1 MMIQTARAAIGMLA
15 VLACAGAATPAA
27 AQQSAAPAADTTGT
41 ASAVDTTLAAPAA
54 PAGERWSL
62 ERCIATALHE
72 NGDAKAA
79 HARTVQARGAALRA
93 WGGVLPSV
101 TTDLFYNQSRPDKQS
116 GFFGAFYDSS
126 QANVPQYDILLS
138 RRDTYSL
145 EGGVNMSLFNV
156 PAWKEKQRQDRLRE
170 SAHHG
175 EAETR
180 NTVAFQVKQQ
190 YFALLK
196 ATRLAQVSRESEKL
210 ALDEQTRSEAL
221 FQVGTVA
228 RGDVLKAR
236 SHRAQTQLDRIHAEN
251 QVEIQRSQLKQLI
264 GLPPPTPLQID
275 EILEEGVTLP
285 DSADAVRRALD
296 SRPGLSQSLAAERA
310 ARTGLFGARA
320 QRAPQVTGSL
330 TVDRSRIKDQY
341 DLSRVS
347 DFGASLPGTEDK
359 RYTTQWQGT
368 VRLSVPIFDGLAMEG
383 SMRSAK
389 GALLEAE
396 AARRQQELTVS
407 VEVQT
412 AWLTLREAVQRIS
425 VAKEGLASA
434 EEDYKF
440 SKGRYDLGAGTFLDL
455 LTSEVGLSDAKRSY
469 VEALADSRVAEADLE
484 RAIGEKRY

>member
-1 MMIQTARAAIGMLA
+1 M
-15 VLACAGAATPAA
+15 
-27 AQQSAAPAADTTGT
+27 
-41 ASAVDTTLAAPAA
+41 
-54 PAGERWSL
+54 
-62 ERCIATALHE
+62 
-72 NGDAKAA
+72 
-79 HARTVQARGAALRA
+79 
-93 WGGVLPSV
+93 
-101 TTDLFYNQSRPDKQS
+101 
-116 GFFGAFYDSS
+116 
-126 QANVPQYDILLS
+126 
-138 RRDTYSL
+138 
-145 EGGVNMSLFNV
+145 
-156 PAWKEKQRQDRLRE
+156 
-170 SAHHG
+170 
-175 EAETR
+175 
-180 NTVAFQVKQQ
+180 
-190 YFALLK
+190 
-196 ATRLAQVSRESEKL
+196 
-210 ALDEQTRSEAL
+210 
-221 FQVGTVA
+221 
-228 RGDVLKAR
+228 
-236 SHRAQTQLDRIHAEN
+236 
-251 QVEIQRSQLKQLI
+251 
-264 GLPPPTPLQID
+264 
-275 EILEEGVTLP
+275 
-285 DSADAVRRALD
+285 
-296 SRPGLSQSLAAERA
+296 
-310 ARTGLFGARA
+310 
-320 QRAPQVTGSL
+320 TGSL